1 MRPFLSS
8 LVRVSVL
15 AVVAL
20 VAYSGVSPLIA
31 QAHERRPLPEVLSL
45 PPGFQPEGITRGRGN
60 TLFVASINTGGVYRL
75 DPITGNGSLLV
86 PAQAGRAGVGIKY
99 DARTNLLF
107 VAGGPTGHA
116 FVYDATT
123 GASVADIPLATGGGD
138 SFVNDLLITKRA
150 VYFTESF
157 KPVFYKLPLRSNGRL
172 PAGPQV
178 QEIPLGG
185 DYEFV
190 ATQFNAN
197 GIERVP
203 EGDDLL
209 IVNGFTGKLYTVD
222 PCDGDAKAVD
232 LGGELVTNGDG
243 LVLRDRLLYVVRNF
257 SNAVSVV
264 KLSRRAD
271 RGRLLETITNPNFDI
286 PATAAFVKGA
296 LYITN
301 ARFSTPVTPTTPYT
315 VVRLPIED

>member
-8 LVRVSVL
+8 LVRVAVL
-15 AVVAL
+15 AVTAVIFGAGL
-20 VAYSGVSPLIA
+20 SPVIA

-45 PPGFQPEGITRGRGN
+45 PAGFQPEGITRGRGN

-75 DPITGNGSLLV
+75 DPTTGRGSLLV
-86 PAQAGRAGVGIKY
+86 PGQAGRVGVGIKY

-123 GASVADIPLATGGGD
+123 GATVADIPLATD
-138 SFVNDLLITKRA
+138 ELSFINDLVITRRA

-157 KPVFYKLPLRSNGRL
+157 KRVFYKLPLRWNGRL
-172 PAGPQV
+172 PASPQV

-185 DYEFV
+185 DFEFV
-190 ATQFNAN
+190 PEQFNAN
-197 GIERVP
+197 GIERTP
-203 EGDDLL
+203 DGDDLL
-209 IVNGFTGKLYTVD
+209 IVNGFTGKLYAVD
-222 PCDGDAKAVD
+222 PRDGEAKLVD
-232 LGGELVTNGDG
+232 LGGDLVTNGDG
-243 LVLRDRLLYVVRNF
+243 MVLRDRLLYVVRNF

-271 RGRLLETITNPNFDI
+271 RGRVLDTITNPNFDI
-286 PATAAFVKGA
+286 PATAAFAKGA

-315 VVRLPIED
+315 VVRVPIED

>member
-8 LVRVSVL
+8 LVRVCVLTVL
-15 AVVAL
+15 ASVGL
-20 VAYSGVSPLIA
+20 SPLIA

-75 DPITGNGSLLV
+75 DPVTGSGSLLV
-86 PAQAGRAGVGIKY
+86 TGQAGRAGVGIKY
-99 DARTNLLF
+99 DGRTNLLF
-107 VAGGPTGHA
+107 VAGGPTGHV
-116 FVYDATT
+116 FVHDATT
-123 GASVADIPLATGGGD
+123 GAEVADIPLATGGG
-138 SFVNDLLITKRA
+138 SFVNDLLITRRA

-157 KPVFYKLPLRSNGRL
+157 KPVFYKLPLRPNGRL
-172 PAGPQV
+172 PASPKV

-190 ATQFNAN
+190 AGQFNAN
-197 GIERVP
+197 GIEGVP

-209 IVNGFTGKLYTVD
+209 IVNGFTGKLYRVD
-222 PCDGDAKAVD
+222 PCDGEAKAVD
-232 LGGELVTNGDG
+232 LGGELITNGDG

-271 RGRLLETITNPNFDI
+271 RGRLLETITSPNFDI
-286 PATAAFVKGA
+286 PATAAFLKGA

>member
-8 LVRVSVL
+8 LVRVCVLTVL
-15 AVVAL
+15 ATIGLA
-20 VAYSGVSPLIA
+20 PLIA

-75 DPITGNGSLLV
+75 DAITGNGSLLV
-86 PAQAGRAGVGIKY
+86 SAQAGRAGVGIKY
-99 DARTNLLF
+99 DGRTNLLF
-107 VAGGPTGHA
+107 VAGGPTGHV

-123 GASVADIPLATGGGD
+123 GAEVADIPLATGGG

-157 KPVFYKLPLRSNGRL
+157 KPVLYKLPLRPNGRL
-172 PAGPQV
+172 PASPKV

-190 ATQFNAN
+190 AGQFNAN
-197 GIERVP
+197 GIEGVP

-271 RGRLLETITNPNFDI
+271 RGRLLETITNAHFDI
-286 PATAAFVKGA
+286 PATAAFLKGA

>member
-1 MRPFLSS
+1 MRPFLST
-8 LVRVSVL
+8 LVRL
-15 AVVAL
+15 AAL
-20 VAYSGVSPLIA
+20 AAVTWLGLSPLSPSIA
-31 QAHERRPLPEVLSL
+31 LAHDRRLPEVLSL

-75 DPITGNGSLLV
+75 DPITGNGSMLV
-86 PAQAGRAGVGIKY
+86 APQAGRVGVGIKY

-123 GASVADIPLATGGGD
+123 GATVADVPLATGGG

-157 KPVFYKLPLRSNGRL
+157 KPVFYKLPLRSNGKL
-172 PAGPQV
+172 PASPAV
-178 QEIPLGG
+178 EEIPLGE

-190 ATQFNAN
+190 AGQFNAN

-222 PCDGDAKAVD
+222 PCGGDAKQVD
-232 LGGELVTNGDG
+232 LRGDLVSNGDG
-243 LVLRDRLLYVVRNF
+243 LVLRDRMLYVVRNF

-264 KLSRRAD
+264 KLSRRTD

-286 PATAAFVKGA
+286 PATAAFAKGA

-315 VVRLPIED
+315 VVRLPIDD